1 MVVDLITHCA
11 GKLQIEAFALV
22 AAEEVSFNVQMHRL
36 PIKTIIR
43 VDFNIL
49 SVRFEHFSVKL
60 YAAQEGDAGN

>member
-1 MVVDLITHCA
+1 
-11 GKLQIEAFALV
+11 
-22 AAEEVSFNVQMHRL
+22 MHRL

-60 YAAQEGDAGN
+60 YTAQEGDAGN